1 MKKYLRQCALLL
13 TSLSLLSGCGV
24 ELIAPTLDDYIYNY
38 EEVFQDSYD
47 PDMKIDGVLDEARW
61 SNTNYLHFSEYD
73 CDLAV
78 TSFFTVYG
86 IYIGGKAIDREMT
99 YYGRFDMKNN
109 SGFDIH
115 LARKEQTLMQ
125 RSEVMRLQVDAQ
137 DRKSYYQDRFAGATK
152 VEGVLN
158 SGTECTMTFE
168 MFVSWKEFGVEVL
181 NQHHIPPLVRM
192 MPTYRYV
199 SRKSDS
205 FVERHDIT
213 PTFGENTYVSG
224 FYSFGPDGYL
234 NPEIADCPLG
244 NAKNGVSKSDGWDIS
259 HYDDEHPYID
269 STYRNAQSIYFKDV
283 YATNFIVETD
293 ASLIA
298 PIGRANNPKFGL
310 IAHGDGFMYFK
321 AMYVRA
327 YVDNEFYY
335 RNNILRCAA
344 MTYYPKRQFNE
355 FDYIY
360 LDRNS
365 DLITSGVNS
374 LHLKLIKSGKALMF
388 FVGDTLIYSE
398 KEDWFD
404 NKMAPGLF
412 AMDARVRFTN
422 YSARSLTDSELN
434 AYLEAEGVSRVTLP
448 ETFANG
454 IITTKQQ
461 AVSFGE
467 KLHLEIKPTNGY
479 MLTNLTLNGIDY
491 YQDYLDNVAQGSLTL
506 DNLPEVGE
514 IKVEARFS
522 KVTRTVKAIYGNVT
536 TNTGKN
542 VPYANIL
549 VTSKYNF
556 LFFKDTTSSNG
567 SYLFNYLPID
577 GELIYD
583 DGLHQY
589 YSDGIYNFVI
599 TADGYRNVSFTYY
612 VGHDGFRRDDI
623 NGELLEPNTVI
634 NMMER
639 VVGGSVGST
648 NFSYVSNLTGWDL
661 TDEDKEPSV
670 VVATR
675 GSSNNPLYFSN
686 VVSRHAVIEMVVQDC
701 TPIGDG
707 YDVQPSVGISMQTGG
722 FRMAVMIDGTNVR
735 ILPEFEWYNDAKH
748 LISSKGL
755 FRTNDKNKIGF
766 KLIQSGSLIALL
778 ISPNNDKN
786 YTLVYS
792 STWEEL
798 SNLDIAYGLYSRS
811 SGLVKNVFS
820 DFSINV
826 DAEYVNSQ
834 IDQYL
839 KAEMIINEP
848 ANGKLLVTDLKTGE
862 VIRNGDNVVQGTS
875 LSVTATADNNYYVYG
890 ILNGQSYA
898 PLIYT
903 KNGSMARA
911 VITFNAGSSISAS
924 FAPLSTMGEDIEVT
938 MISQSL
944 PSYLSSSGTTIAET
958 VSGLEYATMANIGA
972 DSLERNIHI
981 GMKPSEVDFST
992 FVALEYEIIEG
1003 NSGEKISPYLVDG
1016 HGGVFKIGGK
1026 RNEYQ
1031 ATRRAGSVTEIRQAS
1046 NWQGFSISG
1055 GCHATYSVDLT
1066 SDYYYD
1072 PNISKYGPGA
1082 SSTLDLTNIA
1092 YVGLQTYAYKSN
1104 HWNFTLI
1111 SIHGITALGDKVL
1124 VFDGAN
1130 SMTKTVNGHLSE
1142 LALPHEAMLF
1152 YEAGSGAVN
1161 YQTLTAITDV
1171 TKDILNPDDT
1181 YWQIHKG
1188 TTGDGYSWNN
1198 LIFDTTETNINLSFH
1213 DALVFEI
1220 DTTLGEWGT
1229 STGLELDIELRY
1241 DDYAASGAKTFS
1253 RSASYYFIDEATSTV
1268 TKLPSRHIP
1277 VNAKGTIVALF
1288 EDMTINS
1295 NFMEHRYNAMTQA
1308 RIIIN
1313 TEGVDQRIFKLD
1325 NLRFVA
1331 NGKAMVS

>member
-1 MKKYLRQCALLL
+1 MKKKLNKFALLL
-13 TSLSLLSGCGV
+13 TSLSMLSGCRM
-24 ELIAPTLDDYIYNY
+24 ELIAPTLDDYVYNY

-47 PDMKIDGVLDEARW
+47 PDMKIDGVLDESRW
-61 SNTNYLHFSEYD
+61 SNTDYLHFSEYD
-73 CDLAV
+73 CDLSV
-78 TSFFTVYG
+78 TTFFTVYG
-86 IYIGGKAIDREMT
+86 IYIGGKAIDREMA

-125 RSEVMRLQVDAQ
+125 RSEIMRLQVDAK

-152 VEGVLN
+152 VDGVLN

-168 MFVSWKEFGVEVL
+168 MFVSWKEFGIEVINKYDL
-181 NQHHIPPLVRM
+181 PSLVRM
-192 MPTYRYV
+192 MPTYRYI

-224 FYSFGPDGYL
+224 FYNFGPNGYL
-234 NPEIADCPLG
+234 NPEISDCPLG
-244 NAKNGVSKSDGWDIS
+244 NAKHGISKSDGWDMS
-259 HYDDEHPYID
+259 HYDEDSPYID

-283 YATNFIVETD
+283 YAKNFIVETD

-298 PIGRANNPKFGL
+298 AIGRANNPKFGL
-310 IAHGDGFMYFK
+310 IAHGNGFMNFK

-327 YVDNEFYY
+327 YVDNDFYY
-335 RNNILRCAA
+335 NNQILRCAA
-344 MTYYPKRQFNE
+344 MTYYPKRQFKE

-360 LDRNS
+360 LNRNS
-365 DLITSGVNS
+365 DLITTGVNT
-374 LHLKLIKSGKALMF
+374 LHLKLIKSDKALMF
-388 FVGDTLIYSE
+388 FVGDTLLYSE

-404 NKMAPGLF
+404 EQMAPGLF
-412 AMDARVRFTN
+412 AMDARVRFSN
-422 YSARSLTDSELN
+422 YSARSLSDAELN
-434 AYLEAEGVSRVTLP
+434 AYLEAEGVSRISLP

-454 IITTKQQ
+454 LITTKQQ

-467 KLHLEIKPTNGY
+467 ALQLEIKPTNGY
-479 MLTNLTLNGIDY
+479 MLTTLTLNGIDH
-491 YQDYLDNVAQGSLTL
+491 YQEYLEHVNQGTL
-506 DNLPEVGE
+506 VLNDLPAVGE
-514 IKVEARFS
+514 IKIEARFS
-522 KVTRTVKAIYGNVT
+522 KVTRTIKAIYGNVT

-556 LFFKDTTSSNG
+556 LFFKDTTSSSG
-567 SYLFNYLPID
+567 SYLFNYLPMD

-583 DGLHQY
+583 DGVQQY
-589 YSDGIYNFVI
+589 YSDGIYHFVI
-599 TADGYRNVSFTYY
+599 YADGYRDVSFTYY
-612 VGHDGFRRDDI
+612 VGSDGFHRDDA
-623 NGELLEPNTVI
+623 NGELIEPNSVI
-634 NMMER
+634 AMIER
-639 VVGGSVGST
+639 IVGGAVGST

-661 TDEDKEPSV
+661 TDEDKDPSV
-670 VVATR
+670 VIATR

-707 YDVQPSVGISMQTGG
+707 YDVQPSMGISMQTGG

-748 LISSKGL
+748 LIPSNGL

-766 KLIQSGSLIALL
+766 KLIQHGSLVALL

-792 STWEEL
+792 NTWEEL
-798 SNLDIAYGLYSRS
+798 ANLDIAYGLYSRS

-820 DFSINV
+820 DFSINT
-826 DAEYVNSQ
+826 DANYVNNE
-834 IDQYL
+834 INQYL
-839 KAEMIINEP
+839 KSTITINEP
-848 ANGKLLVTDLKTGE
+848 SNGKLLVTNLKTGE
-862 VIRNGDNVVQGTS
+862 VIRDGDDVVQGTS
-875 LSVTATADNNYYVYG
+875 LAITATANHHFYVYG

-898 PLIYT
+898 PLTYS
-903 KNGSMARA
+903 KNGSVARA
-911 VITFNAGSSISAS
+911 VITFNAGSAISGR
-924 FAPLSTMGEDIEVT
+924 FDPLSSMGADIEVS
-938 MISQSL
+938 MVSQSL
-944 PSYLSSSGTTIAET
+944 PSYLSASGTTISET
-958 VSGLEYATMANIGA
+958 VSGLEYATDPNIGA

-981 GMKPSEVDFST
+981 GMKPKDVDFSA
-992 FVALEYEIIEG
+992 FVTLEYEIIEG
-1003 NSGEKISPYLVDG
+1003 NNGEKISPYLVDSQ
-1016 HGGVFKIGGK
+1016 GGVFKIGGK

-1031 ATRRAGSVTEIRQAS
+1031 ATRRAGSVTEIRQAN

-1055 GCHATYSVDLT
+1055 GCHATYAVDLAA
-1066 SDYYYD
+1066 DYYYD
-1072 PNISKYGPGA
+1072 PNITKYGAGS
-1082 SSTLDLTNIA
+1082 SSTLDLTDIA
-1092 YVGLQTYAYKSN
+1092 YIGLQTYAYKGN
-1104 HWNFTLI
+1104 HWQFTLI
-1111 SIHGITALGDKVL
+1111 AIYGITASGDKVL
-1124 VFDGAN
+1124 VFDGGR
-1130 SMTKTVNGHLSE
+1130 SVTKTVNGDKSE
-1142 LALPHEAMLF
+1142 LALPNDAMLF
-1152 YEAGSGAVN
+1152 YEAGSGSAN
-1161 YQTLTAITDV
+1161 YQTLNPITDV
-1171 TKDILNPDDT
+1171 TKDVLDPDDT

-1198 LIFDTTETNINLSFH
+1198 LIFDTAETNINLSFH

-1241 DDYAASGAKTFS
+1241 DDYAASGARTFS
-1253 RSASYYFIDEATSTV
+1253 RSACYYFIDDVTGEV
-1268 TKLPSRHIP
+1268 TKLPSRHLP
-1277 VNAKGTIVALF
+1277 LNVKGTIVALF

-1313 TEGVDQRIFKLD
+1313 TEGVNLCIFKLD
-1325 NLRFVA
+1325 HLRFVS
-1331 NGKAMVS
+1331 NGKAMVK